1 MQKVAKV
8 LGGVLVGVLLILLLP
23 VILIFLCIAFVYWLI
38 SLPFENK
45 RYKRSKYYQKFND
58 PFEPGITHSPGFCF
72 YNSAIERGLPI
83 SFFRCTDG
91 YFDYFLLNDTIYLL
105 PDYDALGLDE
115 ENVHWQVSYDGD
127 WKDFNQDF
135 DKKRSMLK
143 DISPDTTVKVL
154 LARHMIE
161 EAKLTEV
168 ELPGQVCVVN
178 QYETAFNG
186 EQILMDIPQNGQELY
201 NMMQSVEDLC
211 GQYELRNDIIYWKIS
226 EKIHLEIGVDD
237 NESMISVERKYTEIT
252 HWHPSNFEVFHDVC
266 AIGKPGHVMVIRAG
280 ILGAT
285 VLYMGSKEDCPYPE
299 NKKGLFGKIY
309 YLESK

>member
-83 SFFRCTDG
+83 SFFRCEDG
-91 YFDYFLLNDTIYLL
+91 KFEYFLLKDTIYLL

-115 ENVHWQVSYDGD
+115 ENIHWQVSYDGN
-127 WKDFNQDF
+127 WKDFYQDF
-135 DKKRSMLK
+135 DEKRSMLK

-161 EAKLTEV
+161 EPKLTRSQ
-168 ELPGQVCVVN
+168 LPEQICVVN
-178 QYETAFNG
+178 LFETAFD
-186 EQILMDIPQNGQELY
+186 EEKVLMDIPQNGQELY
-201 NMMQSVEDLC
+201 GLMQSVDDLC
-211 GQYELRNDIIYWKIS
+211 GNYELRNDIIYWDLYD
-226 EKIHLEIGVDD
+226 KIHLEIGVDEH
-237 NESMISVERKYTEIT
+237 ESMISVEGKVLGIT
-252 HWHPSNFEVFHDVC
+252 HWHPNNFEVFHDVC
-266 AIGKPGHVMVIRAG
+266 AIGKRGNVMVIRT
-280 ILGAT
+280 ILGCGG
-285 VLYMGSKEDCPYPE
+285 VLYMGKKEDCPYRE
-299 NKKGLFGKIY
+299 KSIFGRFY
-309 YLESK
+309 YLEAK